1 MLDIK
6 FIRDNAELIK
16 RNVNNRGAKVD
27 IDELLRLDAARRELE
42 TTLDNLRAKRNRAS
56 KTKPTPDIIAEMKK
70 IGEKIK
76 RGEEKL
82 ADLTPKYKELLY
94 AVPNLT
100 HPDVRISAD
109 EDEEDNPVLE
119 TYGKPTKF
127 KFAPLDHVQ
136 LAQNLDLIDFD
147 RGAKLAAPNFII

>member
-6 FIRDNAELIK
+6 FIRENAELIK
-16 RNVNNRGAKVD
+16 QNVTNRGAKVN

-42 TTLDNLRAKRNRAS
+42 TSLDGLRAERNKSS
-56 KTKPTPDIIAEMKK
+56 KTKPAPEVIAEMKK

-109 EDEEDNPVLE
+109 EDEEDNP
-119 TYGKPTKF
+119 
-127 KFAPLDHVQ
+127 
-136 LAQNLDLIDFD
+136 
-147 RGAKLAAPNFII
+147 R